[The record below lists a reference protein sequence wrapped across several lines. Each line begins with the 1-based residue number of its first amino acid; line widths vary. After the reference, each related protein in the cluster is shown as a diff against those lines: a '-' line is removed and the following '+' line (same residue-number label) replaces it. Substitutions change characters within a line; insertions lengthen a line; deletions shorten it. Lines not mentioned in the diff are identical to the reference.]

1 MKKKKIPSPIKTDGK
16 EESSKTLTPTT
27 GKISLYFHIP
37 FCRKKCPYCHFF
49 VIRDEQDK
57 QVALTK
63 AFLQEIDLNSH
74 LLAQKEIVSIYFG
87 GGTPI
92 LLSPKYFAKVLNKIS
107 ANFTLSLDC
116 EITMEAN
123 PEDIDQNLIME
134 LKEVGFNRFSVG
146 VQTLNDT
153 LLKKIG
159 RNHSSAQ
166 IKKALYCL
174 HDCLIDNVSIDLM
187 YDLPDQT
194 LSAFQDTLMQ
204 VEALPISHLS
214 LYNLTIEPNTVL
226 FRKQKTLNL
235 PSSETSYQMLEY
247 SIEKLESMG
256 LMRYE
261 ISAFAKNGK
270 VSKHNLGYWTSRDFL
285 GFGPSAYSYFD
296 KKRYRNIANFP
307 KYISQVFANE
317 SPIDFEEKLPY
328 TKQVK
333 EALVIGLRVLQG
345 INLPS
350 FANFWKISSKEVF
363 SYTQGLIEQQFLKY
377 ETPFLSLTEKGK
389 LFYDTVASEI
399 V

>member
-1 MKKKKIPSPIKTDGK
+1 
-16 EESSKTLTPTT
+16 
-27 GKISLYFHIP
+27 
-37 FCRKKCPYCHFF
+37 
-49 VIRDEQDK
+49 
-57 QVALTK
+57 
-63 AFLQEIDLNSH
+63 
-74 LLAQKEIVSIYFG
+74 
-87 GGTPI
+87 
-92 LLSPKYFAKVLNKIS
+92 
-107 ANFTLSLDC
+107 
-116 EITMEAN
+116 
-123 PEDIDQNLIME
+123 ME
-134 LKEVGFNRFSVG
+134 LKQVGFNRFSIG
-146 VQTLNDT
+146 VQTLDDT

-159 RNHSSAQ
+159 RNHNSEQ

-174 HDCLIDNVSIDLM
+174 HDCSIDNVSIDLM

-194 LSAFQDTLMQ
+194 LAVFQDTLMQ

-214 LYNLTIEPNTVL
+214 LYNLTIEPNTVF
-226 FRKQKTLNL
+226 FRKQKTLHL

-307 KYISQVFANE
+307 KYASQVFANE
-317 SPIDFEEKLPY
+317 RPVDFEEKLPY

-333 EALVIGLRVLQG
+333 EALAIGLRVLQG
-345 INLPS
+345 VNLPS
-350 FANFWKISSKEVF
+350 FANFWKISSEDVF
-363 SYTQGLIEQQFLKY
+363 SYTQSLIEQQFLKY
-377 ETPFLSLTEKGK
+377 ETPFLFLTEKGK